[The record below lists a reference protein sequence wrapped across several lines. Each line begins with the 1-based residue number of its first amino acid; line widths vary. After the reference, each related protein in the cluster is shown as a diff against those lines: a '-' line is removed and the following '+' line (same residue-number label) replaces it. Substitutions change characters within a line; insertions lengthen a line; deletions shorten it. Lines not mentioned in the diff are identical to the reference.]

1 MRYCSAGGF
10 FLFLRISFFV
20 VDSRTFIEMNQIIGV
35 SFHFSR
41 WRLCL
46 LARIFYIC
54 RVLLFF
60 NLNTMPRN
68 YDRLIRYYD
77 SWFGDLLDP
86 DKGFTPEECWSVIV
100 AIRECQ
106 REITLE
112 PLKNLPINI
121 RRGLQM
127 RTLETQ
133 ILKILEHTGRM
144 AARGS
149 AGGNAAQKAAQERA
163 KISAEMRER
172 ENEERE
178 KKYQE
183 ASKNSISR
191 EQYLLWVEKGVLTQM
206 GQPGPNWADRVKYA
220 LPETLERWKQW
231 NEQQKKK
238 SNE

>member
-1 MRYCSAGGF
+1 
-10 FLFLRISFFV
+10 
-20 VDSRTFIEMNQIIGV
+20 MNQIIGV

-54 RVLLFF
+54 GVLLFLIF
-60 NLNTMPRN
+60 NTMPRN

-144 AARGS
+144 AARGA

-163 KISAEMRER
+163 KIAA
-172 ENEERE
+172 EERE
-178 KKYQE
+178 HQREEQNKKYDDMR
-183 ASKNSISR
+183 KNAISR
-191 EQYLLWVEKGVLTQM
+191 EQYLVWKEKGVINEM
-206 GQPGPNWADRVKYA
+206 GQPGPNWNDRAKYA

-231 NEQQKKK
+231 KEEQQTK
-238 SNE
+238 

>member
-1 MRYCSAGGF
+1 
-10 FLFLRISFFV
+10 
-20 VDSRTFIEMNQIIGV
+20 MNQIIGV

-41 WRLCL
+41 QRLGL

-54 RVLLFF
+54 PVLLFLIF
-60 NLNTMPRN
+60 YTMPRT
-68 YDRLIRYYD
+68 YDRLIRFYD

-86 DKGFTPEECWSVIV
+86 DKGFTPEECWSIIV

-133 ILKILEHTGRM
+133 IVKILEHTGRM

-163 KISAEMRER
+163 KIAA
-172 ENEERE
+172 EERE
-178 KKYQE
+178 HQREEQNKKYE
-183 ASKNSISR
+183 DMKKNAISR
-191 EQYLLWVEKGVLTQM
+191 EQYLLWKEHGVLNEM
-206 GQPGPNWADRVKYA
+206 GQPGPNWNDRAKYA

-231 NEQQKKK
+231 KEEQQTK
-238 SNE
+238 

>member
-1 MRYCSAGGF
+1 M
-10 FLFLRISFFV
+10 RISFFV

-41 WRLCL
+41 WRLGP
-46 LARIFYIC
+46 LARFHYIC
-54 RVLLFF
+54 PVLLFSF
-60 NLNTMPRN
+60 FYTMPRT
-68 YDRLIRYYD
+68 YDRLIRFYD

-133 ILKILEHTGRM
+133 IVKILEHTGRM

-149 AGGNAAQKAAQERA
+149 AGGNATRAAMQKQSMILEEKNERRQAQMDEYFKKKEANRPSQEQ
-163 KISAEMRER
+163 ID
-172 ENEERE
+172 
-178 KKYQE
+178 
-183 ASKNSISR
+183 
-191 EQYLLWVEKGVLTQM
+191 LWVKVGVLDENM
-206 GQPGPNWADRVKYA
+206 KPGKLWADRGKYA
-220 LPETLERWKQW
+220 LPDTLEKWKKMA
-231 NEQQKKK
+231 EQQKQT
-238 SNE
+238 SNA

>member
-1 MRYCSAGGF
+1 
-10 FLFLRISFFV
+10 
-20 VDSRTFIEMNQIIGV
+20 
-35 SFHFSR
+35 
-41 WRLCL
+41 
-46 LARIFYIC
+46 
-54 RVLLFF
+54 
-60 NLNTMPRN
+60 MPRN

-163 KISAEMRER
+163 KISAEIRER

>member
-1 MRYCSAGGF
+1 MAIFSIRGEIRVFSCRNF
-10 FLFLRISFFV
+10 VIS
-20 VDSRTFIEMNQIIGV
+20 
-35 SFHFSR
+35 
-41 WRLCL
+41 
-46 LARIFYIC
+46 ARIFIFVASYFS
-54 RVLLFF
+54 LLI
-60 NLNTMPRN
+60 LIAMPRT

-133 ILKILEHTGRM
+133 IVKILEHTGRM

-149 AGGNAAQKAAQERA
+149 AGGNAAQKAAQEKA
-163 KISAEMRER
+163 KLAA
-172 ENEERE
+172 EERE
-178 KKYQE
+178 RAREERERQYDEQAKR
-183 ASKNSISR
+183 SISR
-191 EQYLLWVEKGVLTQM
+191 EQYLLWRQHGVLDEM
-206 GQPGPNWADRVKYA
+206 GKPGPRWA
-220 LPETLERWKQW
+220 ERDKFIYKPKQ
-231 NEQQKKK
+231 
-238 SNE
+238 